1 MAVDYAKRGNPK
13 NNKKR
18 GSKPGA
24 RKSAKR
30 GGAVRKGASQQQPAP
45 VKVVVLV
52 VLVVAVFT
60 AFLWF
65 LRHGGEEQIPAL
77 DEPVTSET
85 PAPTVTA
92 PDLDPLPEIPAERWG
107 YISELE
113 QKQVEVEVPE
123 TAESRRRLMQCGS
136 FRQFSDADNL
146 RARIA
151 MHGFES
157 QVRESTGSNGRWYR
171 VILGPF
177 ENLRAAQRVNNQ
189 LQRSGIYGCQIWLWN
204 LD

>member
-13 NNKKR
+13 KK
-18 GSKPGA
+18 PT
-24 RKSAKR
+24 RKSSPRK
-30 GGAVRKGASQQQPAP
+30 GAVRKKNQSQQSAP
-45 VKVVVLV
+45 FKVVFLLILV
-52 VLVVAVFT
+52 IAVFT

-65 LRHGGEEQIPAL
+65 LRNGGEEVIPSVSSGSPESA
-77 DEPVTSET
+77 T
-85 PAPTVTA
+85 PTVVA
-92 PDLDPLPEIPAERWG
+92 PQLDPLPEVPQERWG
-107 YISELE
+107 YISDLE
-113 QKQVEVEVPE
+113 NKQVEVDVPE
-123 TAESRRRLMQCGS
+123 SAESRRRLMQCGS
-136 FRQFSDADNL
+136 FRQFGDADNL

-157 QVRESTGSNGRWYR
+157 QVRESHGSNGRWYR

-177 ENLRAAQRVNNQ
+177 ENLREAQRVNNQ

>member
-13 NNKKR
+13 KKNT
-18 GSKPGA
+18 
-24 RKSAKR
+24 RKSSPRKGA
-30 GGAVRKGASQQQPAP
+30 AVRKKNQSQQPAP
-45 VKVVVLV
+45 FKVVFLLILV
-52 VLVVAVFT
+52 IVVFT

-65 LRHGGEEQIPAL
+65 LRNGGEEG
-77 DEPVTSET
+77 VTDAGSAGVET
-85 PAPTVTA
+85 PAATVVA
-92 PDLDPLPEIPAERWG
+92 PKLDPLPEIPQERWG
-107 YISELE
+107 YISDLE
-113 QKQVEVEVPE
+113 NKQVEVDVPE
-123 TAESRRRLMQCGS
+123 AAESRRRLMQCGS
-136 FRQFSDADNL
+136 FRQFADADNL

-177 ENLRAAQRVNNQ
+177 ENLREAQRVNNQ